1 MMKSMVKREKLFRAG
16 IAPEL
21 AGRRVLVV
29 GAAKTG
35 VATAN
40 FLLGRGAVVTVTD
53 RRDAGSLDAYLAG
66 LHPRVELELGGHRQE
81 TFLSRDL
88 IVPSPGVPMDDPLLA
103 TARGVGVPILSEI
116 ELAYRFLPVPLVAVT
131 GTNGKSTTVTALG
144 KVFEEAGISVCV
156 GGNLGNPL
164 IGEVDGLKTAQ
175 MVVAE
180 ISSFQ
185 LEWIES
191 FRPRVA
197 AILNVSEDH
206 LDRYR
211 SFEEYLR
218 VKERI
223 FENQEPEDH
232 LVLNGDD
239 HLVREAGT
247 RASSSKVWF
256 SRRTIPL
263 QGVYLFRGWIYSR
276 LGRGTG
282 RKIMPVS
289 EMLITGEHN
298 WENALAVTAMALLG
312 GASPADVRRALGR
325 FEGLPH
331 RTQFVR
337 EKDGVRFYDDSKG
350 TNVGAAARTL
360 SGFQS
365 PVVLIA
371 GGRDKGGSYAPLFPL
386 VREHAR
392 CLVLT
397 GEASGRM
404 ARELEGAAPI
414 VRAGDM
420 AVAVREAAAAAR
432 PGDTVLLSPA
442 CSSFDQY
449 QDYVQRGRHFQDE
462 VRKL

>member
-1 MMKSMVKREKLFRAG
+1 MVKGERSFRPG
-16 IAPEL
+16 TAPDL
-21 AGRRVLVV
+21 AGRRILVI

-35 VATAN
+35 VAAAN
-40 FLLGRGAVVTVTD
+40 FLLGRGAAVTVTD
-53 RRDAGSLDAYLAG
+53 RRDAASLEAHLAG
-66 LHPRVELELGGHRQE
+66 LHPRVGLELGGHRQE
-81 TFLSRDL
+81 TFLSQDL
-88 IVPSPGVPMDDPLLA
+88 IVPSPGVPMDDPFLA

-116 ELAYRFLPVPLVAVT
+116 ELAYRFLPVPLIAVT

-144 KVFEEAGISVCV
+144 KVFEEAGIPVCV

-164 IGEVDGLKTAQ
+164 IGEVDRLKRAQ
-175 MVVAE
+175 MVIAE

-191 FRPRVA
+191 FRPRIA
-197 AILNVSEDH
+197 AILNISEDH

-223 FENQEPEDH
+223 FENQEPDDH

-239 HLVREAGT
+239 PLLREAGART
-247 RASSSKVWF
+247 SSVKVWF

-276 LGRGTG
+276 LGRGAG
-282 RKIMPVS
+282 RKVMPVS
-289 EMLITGEHN
+289 EMLITGKHN

-312 GASPADVRRALGR
+312 GAAPSDVRRALGR

-337 EKDGVRFYDDSKG
+337 EKGGVRFFDDSKG
-350 TNVGAAARTL
+350 TNVGATARTL

-392 CLVLT
+392 RLVLI

-404 ARELEGAAPI
+404 ARELEGSAPV
-414 VRAGDM
+414 VRAGGM
-420 AVAVREAAAAAR
+420 GEAVREAAAAAR
-432 PGDTVLLSPA
+432 PGDVVLLSPA

-449 QDYVQRGRHFQDE
+449 RDYVQRGMHFQDE